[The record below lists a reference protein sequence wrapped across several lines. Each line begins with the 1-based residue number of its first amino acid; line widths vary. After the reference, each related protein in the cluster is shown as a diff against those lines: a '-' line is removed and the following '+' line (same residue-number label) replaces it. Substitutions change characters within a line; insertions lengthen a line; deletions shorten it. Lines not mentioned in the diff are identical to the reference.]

1 MYEIN
6 QKQRFPRPEADPSH
20 GFRSKFQPITNRK
33 GFRVHGLGSVVH
45 ACDIS
50 REMQE
55 TISGE
60 KKSASVPMFFVATS
74 KEMTY

>member
-55 TISGE
+55 TISGV
-60 KKSASVPMFFVATS
+60 KKTQACLCFSLQL
-74 KEMTY
+74 